1 VEAAAVVEA
10 AVVEEAAVV
19 VAAREPVPG
28 ALEQVQEGVAA
39 GQELAPV

>member
-1 VEAAAVVEA
+1 MVEVVA

-19 VAAREPVPG
+19 AREPVPG

-39 GQELAPV
+39 GLELAPA

>member
-1 VEAAAVVEA
+1 VEA
-10 AVVEEAAVV
+10 AVVEVAVV
-19 VAAREPVPG
+19 VVVAQEPVPG